1 MGCPDDA
8 SAGELLRRALELG
21 VRLIDTADL
30 YAGGASEQR
39 IAGAFHPYPRE
50 AVIATKGG
58 YVAGPGG
65 PVPDGRPAHLRAALD
80 GSLQRLRLDAVDLY
94 FLHTPDP
101 AVPLRESLAALDELR
116 TEGKI
121 RHIGL
126 SNVTAEQL
134 GEGLAAVPV
143 AAVQNGYNVRRG
155 RLSAPAPDPVL
166 AACEQAGIP
175 FIAYVPLGTGRLLER
190 DQSLHQVAARHAA
203 TPAQVALA
211 WLLAQSEVVLPLP
224 GTTSLAHLEQNMR
237 AVELRLSDEDFAAL
251 GRRP

>member
-1 MGCPDDA
+1 
-8 SAGELLRRALELG
+8 
-21 VRLIDTADL
+21 
-30 YAGGASEQR
+30 
-39 IAGAFHPYPRE
+39 
-50 AVIATKGG
+50 
-58 YVAGPGG
+58 
-65 PVPDGRPAHLRAALD
+65 
-80 GSLQRLRLDAVDLY
+80 
-94 FLHTPDP
+94 
-101 AVPLRESLAALDELR
+101 
-116 TEGKI
+116 
-121 RHIGL
+121 
-126 SNVTAEQL
+126 
-134 GEGLAAVPV
+134 
-143 AAVQNGYNVRRG
+143 
-155 RLSAPAPDPVL
+155 VL